1 MKSISKYFILFC
13 LICADEYASD
23 NDRIRC
29 EYIIEQTNINFK
41 KLKNYEVDIS
51 VELDIPGIRMPKSEY
66 KVSFKQP
73 NQIDIVSEDFG
84 ILPKAGLFE
93 SPEEN
98 FNNLEDKR
106 IIDDDD
112 SLKEN
117 EVIVEGYAIFD
128 SLKFVSP
135 NEYFKMLEPIVEVR
149 VDTLKWVVN
158 SVSANIERRR
168 DRIPL
173 FEITNTYQTFD
184 NQYVMPVKSIAKY
197 YIKDKKLS
205 NWLNKDSDNY
215 LDQITNQKDSNLEAI
230 VEGSI
235 EVNYSNYIINKK

>member
-1 MKSISKYFILFC
+1 MKSISKCFILFC

-73 NQIDIVSEDFG
+73 NQIDIVSENFG

-197 YIKDKKLS
+197 YVKDKKLS

-230 VEGSI
+230 VEGLI

>member
-1 MKSISKYFILFC
+1 MKAFGKYFILFC
-13 LICADEYASD
+13 LIFANEYASTKD
-23 NDRIRC
+23 SVLC

-41 KLKNYEVDIS
+41 KLRNYEVDIS

-73 NQIDIVSEDFG
+73 NQIDIVSQDFG

-106 IIDDDD
+106 IIYDDD

-117 EVIVEGYAIFD
+117 EVMVEGYAIFD

-149 VDTLKWVVN
+149 VDTLNWVVN

-173 FEITNTYQTFD
+173 FEINNTYKTFD
-184 NQYVMPVKSIAKY
+184 NEYVMPVKSIAKY
-197 YIKDKKLS
+197 YVKDKKLS
-205 NWLNKDSDNY
+205 NWLNKDSDTY
-215 LDQITNQKDSNLEAI
+215 LDQMTKQNDSNLDAI

-235 EVNYSNYIINKK
+235 EVKYSNYIINKK

>member
-1 MKSISKYFILFC
+1 MSMHLIMIEFVVNILLNKQISIL
-13 LICADEYASD
+13 
-23 NDRIRC
+23 
-29 EYIIEQTNINFK
+29 K

-98 FNNLEDKR
+98 FNNLEDKK

-197 YIKDKKLS
+197 YVKDKKLS